1 MILFYL
7 LACMKHVEVQ
17 YEIEYP
23 CDIVEGENVMG
34 GIVDQIDNGIVA
46 ISFGVEKILYFN
58 CNDVL
63 RYVGRGPDYEA
74 LQ

>member
-1 MILFYL
+1 MILFFL
-7 LACMKHVEVQ
+7 LACIKHVEPQ

-23 CDIVEGENVMG
+23 CDIMEGENIMG
-34 GIVDQIDNGIVA
+34 GIVDQVDNGIVA
-46 ISFGVEKILYFN
+46 VSFGVERIEYFK

-63 RYVGRGPDYEA
+63 RYIGRGPDYEA